1 MLRLRIIHT
10 LEVGDLESSIYSSC
24 MPSVDWL
31 SLSRVSAVD
40 ASSSF
45 TDMTDMDLLGPRIVD
60 VDSIDVSELNFR
72 DLGGV

>member
-1 MLRLRIIHT
+1 MLRLRNIHT
-10 LEVGDLESSIYSSC
+10 LEVEDLESSIYSSC
-24 MPSVDWL
+24 MPSVGWL
-31 SLSRVSAVD
+31 SLSGVFAVD

-45 TDMTDMDLLGPRIVD
+45 NDMTDMDLLGPRIVD